1 MDLSRNVAGPFAS
14 MLLGDMGAD
23 VVKLERPPRG
33 DEARHHGPPFVAG
46 ESPYFLS
53 LNRNKRSVVVDL
65 KQPAGRE
72 VALTLLDRAD
82 IAISNYRP
90 GVLERLGLGVD
101 TVRERNSRLIF
112 ARISGFGTRGPWA
125 DRPAYDH
132 IIQGMSGLM
141 SITGTKTSGPL
152 RVGVSISDLLTGL
165 FCLYGVLS
173 ALHARDQTGQGD
185 VVDVSLL
192 GATLASLT
200 FQAGDYF
207 ATGSRPQ
214 PTGNDHPMIA
224 PYGTFATEDGHL
236 NLAVGND
243 PMFRSLCRAL
253 DLGDLSADTR
263 FAANPA
269 RVEHRREL
277 HDLIGARLGAATTEH
292 WLTSLGEAGVACGPV
307 LGIDEA
313 LSHPAAAA
321 LEMVRELHHPT
332 AGAIQMLGLP
342 VALAGDGPSIRRPP
356 PMLGEHTAEVLAEA
370 GYRPAELE
378 TLAREGV
385 TR

>member
-1 MDLSRNVAGPFAS
+1 

-65 KQPAGRE
+65 KRPAGRE
-72 VALTLLDRAD
+72 IALTLLDRAD

-90 GVLERLGLGVD
+90 GVLERLGLGVG

-173 ALHARDQTGQGD
+173 ALHAP
-185 VVDVSLL
+185 
-192 GATLASLT
+192 
-200 FQAGDYF
+200 
-207 ATGSRPQ
+207 RPDR
-214 PTGNDHPMIA
+214 PG
-224 PYGTFATEDGHL
+224 
-236 NLAVGND
+236 
-243 PMFRSLCRAL
+243 
-253 DLGDLSADTR
+253 
-263 FAANPA
+263 
-269 RVEHRREL
+269 RR
-277 HDLIGARLGAATTEH
+277 G
-292 WLTSLGEAGVACGPV
+292 
-307 LGIDEA
+307 
-313 LSHPAAAA
+313 
-321 LEMVRELHHPT
+321 
-332 AGAIQMLGLP
+332 
-342 VALAGDGPSIRRPP
+342 
-356 PMLGEHTAEVLAEA
+356 
-370 GYRPAELE
+370 
-378 TLAREGV
+378 
-385 TR
+385 